1 MVGTNSCGR
10 LFSSYARKNKAQVAP
25 TPWPR
30 RASDQLLSCHTKEKT
45 MAGKTWLDEIPS
57 KLIKLP
63 VVHTPEVLLQ
73 LKKPILGAVL
83 HTTNPKG
90 NRLLT
95 LQESRNDFAGSGPPQ
110 EPLFRSAH
118 FMVDRSGLIAQFR
131 SLDQGSAHIG
141 PPWMPNYVGIEH
153 TAFHKDPLVDPE
165 QINASAD
172 LLNMLKSELGLRF
185 QSSPKQAL
193 PALVGTTSSIPPNA
207 GRAHSLT
214 REISDPI
221 SRKFSNARFNA
232 VPLGNGKS
240 M

>member
-1 MVGTNSCGR
+1 
-10 LFSSYARKNKAQVAP
+10 
-25 TPWPR
+25 
-30 RASDQLLSCHTKEKT
+30 
-45 MAGKTWLDEIPS
+45 MAGKIWLDEIPG

-90 NRLLT
+90 SRLLT
-95 LQESRNDFAGSGPPQ
+95 LQESRNDFAGSQ

-172 LLNMLKSELGLRF
+172 LLNMLKSELGLTLSELSKAGFTGVGRHNQF
-185 QSSPKQAL
+185 NSTECGEGPFFDRGDFGPDFKKILERALQRSPVGKWEVHVGDWTWIYTFKAGGTSRPGRLSGGRLMSSYHR
-193 PALVGTTSSIPPNA
+193 I
-207 GRAHSLT
+207 
-214 REISDPI
+214 
-221 SRKFSNARFNA
+221 
-232 VPLGNGKS
+232 
-240 M
+240 